1 MNSHFAL
8 CVNTKNRVVA
18 MIPGNKDA
26 PNSKLTVM
34 VVEDNAQFRQL
45 VSDFLAFAG
54 YAVIPAVNGIEAL
67 TLLQQTGSIP
77 DLIVTDIIM
86 GNMNGCQF
94 FHTVRQ
100 QWEKMPFIMMSTSTT
115 YELSCPDSDLKPD
128 AYITKPFP
136 YEELI
141 KTIHAVLFSAG
152 TA

>member
-1 MNSHFAL
+1 MTAGS
-8 CVNTKNRVVA
+8 RE
-18 MIPGNKDA
+18 A
-26 PNSKLTVM
+26 PNSKQTIM

-45 VSDFLAFAG
+45 ICDFLAFAG
-54 YAVIPAVNGIEAL
+54 YGVIPAVNGLEAL
-67 TLLQQTGSIP
+67 AILQQTGSIP

-115 YELSCPDSDLKPD
+115 YELSCPDSNLKPD
-128 AYITKPFP
+128 AYIAKPFP

-141 KTIHAVLFSAG
+141 KTIQAVLFSTG
-152 TA
+152 TAG